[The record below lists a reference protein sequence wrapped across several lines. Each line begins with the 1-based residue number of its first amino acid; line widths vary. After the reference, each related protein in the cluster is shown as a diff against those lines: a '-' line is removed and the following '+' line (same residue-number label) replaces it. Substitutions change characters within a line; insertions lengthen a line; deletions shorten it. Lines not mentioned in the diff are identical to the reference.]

1 LTKAAKKEAE
11 EGRIENMWFTTSRGL
26 GQICSR
32 YVRIGLDCTMRLLH
46 LCPLVVLGACVTAWA
61 ATPTQVMQW
70 RSGLIELDQGWVE
83 HDGDNLQWSRP
94 DLDESQWN
102 AVDLD
107 DMGPAQAGWHWYRQ
121 HVNLGPDHTEVRLLV
136 AGGAGTYELYVNGVR
151 APGPRLRSSLMV
163 TRPVEIVFPLSE
175 DSGDFHIAL
184 RTHVPAGYAAWHLPQ
199 FTNVT
204 IGLPTAIDYER
215 QALES
220 QRTYSLAPSICM
232 NVLLYLAGIGS
243 LALYVVQRKRE
254 YLFLGSYLLLVGIS
268 NGLSMLQS
276 AGLAPLSAN
285 FLIAD
290 PLIYAW
296 VLAQIEFT
304 YAFAGRR
311 VANAW
316 RIYEVSLLL
325 CLFVVVLTFGGR
337 FRSDTYVLIE
347 AAVTAPV
354 GLLLSI
360 LLFVWNRQG
369 NREAGWLI
377 VPSLAPAISTA
388 LLDLGTASIYLDWR
402 PFYFLVQAVQ
412 IGPIALQLV
421 DIGSFLFLISIAI
434 VMLFRFTRIGQEQ
447 ARAAAEL
454 AAAREIQRHLVPAVL
469 PDVPNCQIEA
479 AYFPAQEV
487 GGDFYQVL
495 PYSNGSIMIVVGDV
509 SGKGLKAAMTGTLA
523 IGALRSLAADIS
535 DPGPLLA
542 RLNREVI
549 RGQDSG
555 FITCI
560 CVKLD
565 PNGKLTISNA
575 GHLAPYKNGEE
586 LTIKGGLPLGLAPDL
601 IYAESCFELTYGD
614 TLMLLSDG
622 VVEARDTNGELFG
635 FERTHAISTRSA
647 EEIAKAAM
655 EFGQE
660 DDITVV
666 KLTHS
671 SL

>member
-1 LTKAAKKEAE
+1 MESMLFITFRVFWQICRRFA
-11 EGRIENMWFTTSRGL
+11 RSGL
-26 GQICSR
+26 G
-32 YVRIGLDCTMRLLH
+32 CTMFPLYLCRLLAF
-46 LCPLVVLGACVTAWA
+46 GACASAWA
-61 ATPTQVMQW
+61 ATPTQVKQW
-70 RSGLIELDQGWVE
+70 RSGLIELDQGWVA

-94 DLDESQWN
+94 DLDDSEWG
-102 AVDLD
+102 AVDLG
-107 DMGPAQAGWHWYRQ
+107 DMGPAQEGWHWYRQ
-121 HVNLGPDHTEVRLLV
+121 HVVLDPDHTDVRLLL
-136 AGGAGTYELYVNGVR
+136 AGGAGTYELYVDGVR
-151 APGPRLRSSLMV
+151 VEGPRLRSFLMV
-163 TRPVEIVFPLSE
+163 TRPVEVVFPISE
-175 DSGDFHIAL
+175 DTGDYHIAL

-204 IGLPTAIDYER
+204 IGLPTAIEYER

-220 QRTYSLAPSICM
+220 QRTYGLAPSICM
-232 NVLLYLAGIGS
+232 NVLLCLAGIGS
-243 LALYVVQRKRE
+243 VALYVIQRKQRE

-268 NGLSMLQS
+268 NGLSILQS
-276 AGLAPLSAN
+276 AGLVPLSAN
-285 FLIAD
+285 FLLAD

-296 VLAQIEFT
+296 IVAQVEFT
-304 YAFAGRR
+304 YTFAGRR
-311 VANAW
+311 VAGAW
-316 RIYEVSLLL
+316 RIYEISLLL
-325 CLFVVVLTFGGR
+325 PLLVAVLTFAGR
-337 FRSDTYVLIE
+337 FPSETYVLIE

-354 GLLLSI
+354 GLVLSI

-377 VPSLAPAISTA
+377 VPSIAPAISTA
-388 LLDLGTASIYLDWR
+388 LFDLGTASIYLGWR
-402 PFYFLVQAVQ
+402 PFNFLVQAVE

-421 DIGSFLFLISIAI
+421 DIGTILFLLSIAI
-434 VMLFRFTRIGQEQ
+434 VMLFRFTRIGLEQ

-454 AAAREIQRHLVPAVL
+454 TAAREIQRRLVPEVL
-469 PDVPNCQIEA
+469 PDLPSGHIEA

-495 PYSNGSIMIVVGDV
+495 PYSNGSVMIVVGDV

-523 IGALRSLAADIS
+523 IGALRSLAADIP

-542 RLNREVI
+542 RLNREI
-549 RGQDSG
+549 LRGQDSG

-560 CVKLD
+560 CVKFD

-586 LTIKGGLPLGLAPDL
+586 LTIEGGLPLGLAPDL
-601 IYAESCFELTYGD
+601 IYSESSVEFTSGD

-622 VVEARDTNGELFG
+622 VVEARGPTGELFG
-635 FERTHAISTRSA
+635 FDRTRAISTRLA
-647 EEIAKAAM
+647 AEIASAAM

-666 KLTHS
+666 KLT
-671 SL
+671 LFPAPLA

>member
-1 LTKAAKKEAE
+1 
-11 EGRIENMWFTTSRGL
+11 MWFITSIRFW
-26 GQICSR
+26 QICPR
-32 YVRIGLDCTMRLLH
+32 FARIGPPCAKRHPFRLL
-46 LCPLVVLGACVTAWA
+46 VLGVCASAWA
-61 ATPTQVMQW
+61 AGPTQITQW

-83 HDGDNLQWSRP
+83 QDGDNLQWARP
-94 DLDESQWN
+94 DLDDSQWK

-107 DMGPAQAGWHWYRQ
+107 DMGPAHAGWHWYRQ
-121 HVNLGPDHTEVRLLV
+121 HVNLGPDHTEVRLLL

-151 APGPRLRSSLMV
+151 VSGPRIRSALMV
-163 TRPVEIVFPLSE
+163 TRPVEVVFPVSE

-184 RTHVPAGYAAWHLPQ
+184 RTRVPSGYSAWHLPQ

-204 IGLPTAIDYER
+204 IGLPTAIEYEQ
-215 QALES
+215 QALEA
-220 QRTYSLAPSICM
+220 QRTYSLAPSICI

-243 LALYVVQRKRE
+243 LALYVVHRKQRE

-276 AGLAPLSAN
+276 AGLIPLSAN
-285 FLIAD
+285 FLIGD

-296 VLAQIEFT
+296 VVAQVEFT
-304 YAFAGRR
+304 YTFAGRR
-311 VANAW
+311 VAGAW
-316 RIYEVSLLL
+316 RIYEIGLLL
-325 CLFVVVLTFGGR
+325 PLLLAVLTFGGR
-337 FRSDTYVLIE
+337 FPSDAYVLIE

-360 LLFVWNRQG
+360 LLFAWNRQG

-388 LLDLGTASIYLDWR
+388 LSDLGTASIYLGWR
-402 PFYFLVQAVQ
+402 PFNFLVQAVQ

-421 DIGSFLFLISIAI
+421 DVGSVLFLLSIAI
-434 VMLFRFTRIGQEQ
+434 VMLFRFTRIGREQ

-454 AAAREIQRHLVPAVL
+454 TAAREIQRRLVPEVL
-469 PDVPNCQIEA
+469 PNLPHCRIEA
-479 AYFPAQEV
+479 VYFPAQEV

-495 PYSNGSIMIVVGDV
+495 PHRNGSVMIVVGDV

-542 RLNREVI
+542 RLNLEI
-549 RGQDSG
+549 LRGQDSG

-560 CVKLD
+560 CVKFD

-575 GHLAPYKNGEE
+575 GHLAPYRNGEE
-586 LTIKGGLPLGLAPDL
+586 VAIEAGLPLGLIPDL
-601 IYAESCFELTYGD
+601 RYPESHLEIDPGD
-614 TLMLLSDG
+614 SLMLLSDG
-622 VVEARDTNGELFG
+622 VVEARDPKGELFG
-635 FERTHAISTRSA
+635 FERTQAISTRSA
-647 EEIAKAAM
+647 AEIASAAID
-655 EFGQE
+655 FGQE

-666 KLTHS
+666 TLTFS
-671 SL
+671 QIGA

>member
-1 LTKAAKKEAE
+1 MTSSAFW
-11 EGRIENMWFTTSRGL
+11 RICCRFA
-26 GQICSR
+26 
-32 YVRIGLDCTMRLLH
+32 RIGLGCAIPLCRLL
-46 LCPLVVLGACVTAWA
+46 VLGACASAGA
-61 ATPTQVMQW
+61 ATPTQVTQW

-83 HDGDNLQWSRP
+83 QDGDNLQWSRP
-94 DLDESQWN
+94 DLDDSQWN

-107 DMGPAQAGWHWYRQ
+107 EMGPAQTGWHWYRQ
-121 HVNLGPDHTEVRLLV
+121 HINLGPDHTDVRLLV
-136 AGGAGTYELYVNGVR
+136 AGGAGTYELYANGVR
-151 APGPRLRSSLMV
+151 VPGPRVQSPLVVS
-163 TRPVEIVFPLSE
+163 RPVELVFPISQ
-175 DSGDFHIAL
+175 DSGEFQIAL

-199 FTNVT
+199 FTSVT
-204 IGLPTAIDYER
+204 IGLPTAIEYER

-220 QRTYSLAPSICM
+220 QRTSSLAPSICM
-232 NVLLYLAGIGS
+232 NLLLCLAGMGS
-243 LALYVVQRKRE
+243 LALYLVHRKQRE
-254 YLFLGSYLLLVGIS
+254 YLFLSSYLLLVGIS

-276 AGLAPLSAN
+276 AGLVPLSAN

-296 VLAQIEFT
+296 IVAQVEFT
-304 YAFAGRR
+304 YTFACRR
-311 VANAW
+311 VAGAW
-316 RIYEVSLLL
+316 RIYEIALLL
-325 CLFVVVLTFGGR
+325 PVLLAVLAFGGR
-337 FRSDTYVLIE
+337 FPSDAYVLIE

-388 LLDLGTASIYLDWR
+388 LFDLGTASIYLGWR
-402 PFYFLVQAVQ
+402 PFNFLVQAVQ

-421 DIGSFLFLISIAI
+421 DIGTILFLLSIAI
-434 VMLFRFTRIGQEQ
+434 VMLFRFTRIGREQ

-454 AAAREIQRHLVPAVL
+454 MAAREIQRRLVPEVL
-469 PDVPNCQIEA
+469 PNLPNCRIEA

-495 PYSNGSIMIVVGDV
+495 PHSNGSVMIVLGDV
-509 SGKGLKAAMTGTLA
+509 SGKGLKAAMTGALA

-542 RLNREVI
+542 RLNREI
-549 RGQDSG
+549 LRGQDGG

-560 CVKLD
+560 CVKFD
-565 PNGKLTISNA
+565 PNGELTISNA

-586 LTIKGGLPLGLAPDL
+586 LTIEGGLPLGLAPDL
-601 IYAESCFELTYGD
+601 VYSESCFAFTCGD

-622 VVEARDTNGELFG
+622 VVEARNSKGELFG
-635 FERTHAISTRSA
+635 FERTQAISSGMA
-647 EEIAKAAM
+647 AEIASAAM
-655 EFGQE
+655 KFGQE

-666 KLTHS
+666 KLTIPPPAGCVVS
-671 SL
+671 D

>member
-1 LTKAAKKEAE
+1 
-11 EGRIENMWFTTSRGL
+11 MTSRVFW
-26 GQICSR
+26 QICPR
-32 YVRIGLDCTMRLLH
+32 FARIGLRCTMRPLH
-46 LCPLVVLGACVTAWA
+46 LCRMLVLGACASAWA
-61 ATPTQVMQW
+61 ASPTQVTQW

-83 HDGDNLQWSRP
+83 HDGDNLKWSRP
-94 DLDESQWN
+94 DLDERQWN

-121 HVNLGPDHTEVRLLV
+121 RVNLGSDHTDVRLLL

-151 APGPRLRSSLMV
+151 VSGPRLRSSLMV

-184 RTHVPAGYAAWHLPQ
+184 RTRIPAGYVAWHLPQ

-220 QRTYSLAPSICM
+220 QRTFSLAPSICI
-232 NVLLYLAGIGS
+232 NVLLCLVGVGS
-243 LALYVVQRKRE
+243 LALYAVQRKRRE

-276 AGLAPLSAN
+276 AGLVPLSAN

-296 VLAQIEFT
+296 VVAQVEFT
-304 YAFAGRR
+304 YTFARRR
-311 VANAW
+311 VAGAW
-316 RIYEVSLLL
+316 RIYEISLLL
-325 CLFVVVLTFGGR
+325 PLLVAVLTFGGR
-337 FRSDTYVLIE
+337 FPSDAYVLIE

-388 LLDLGTASIYLDWR
+388 LFDLGTASIYLGWG
-402 PFYFLVQAVQ
+402 PFNFLVQAVQ

-421 DIGSFLFLISIAI
+421 DVGTVLFLLSIAI
-434 VMLFRFTRIGQEQ
+434 VMLFRFTRISREQ

-454 AAAREIQRHLVPAVL
+454 TAAREIQRRLVPEVL
-469 PDVPNCQIEA
+469 PNVPNCHIEA

-495 PYSNGSIMIVVGDV
+495 PHSNGSVMIVVGDV

-542 RLNREVI
+542 RLNREI
-549 RGQDSG
+549 LRGQDGG

-560 CVKLD
+560 CVKFD
-565 PNGKLTISNA
+565 PSGKLTISNA

-586 LTIKGGLPLGLAPDL
+586 LTVEGGLPLGLAPDL
-601 IYAESCFELTYGD
+601 IYSESCFEFTCGD
-614 TLMLLSDG
+614 NLMLLSDG
-622 VVEARDTNGELFG
+622 VVEARDPNGELFG
-635 FERTHAISTRSA
+635 FERTQAISSRFA
-647 EEIAKAAM
+647 AEIAAAAM

-666 KLTHS
+666 TLTLS
-671 SL
+671 RFGG

>member
-1 LTKAAKKEAE
+1 MED
-11 EGRIENMWFTTSRGL
+11 MWFITSRVFW
-26 GQICSR
+26 QICPR
-32 YVRIGLDCTMRLLH
+32 FARLGRRCTMRPLH
-46 LCPLVVLGACVTAWA
+46 LCRLTVLGVCASAWA
-61 ATPTQVMQW
+61 AGPTQITQW

-83 HDGDNLQWSRP
+83 HDGDNLQWSR
-94 DLDESQWN
+94 LDWDDSQWN

-121 HVNLGPDHTEVRLLV
+121 RVNLGPDHTDVRLLL

-151 APGPRLRSSLMV
+151 MSGPRLGSSLMV
-163 TRPVEIVFPLSE
+163 TRPVEVVFSISE
-175 DSGDFHIAL
+175 KSGDFHIAL
-184 RTHVPAGYAAWHLPQ
+184 RTHVPTGYAAWHLPQ

-204 IGLPTAIDYER
+204 IGLPTAIEYER

-220 QRTYSLAPSICM
+220 QRTYSLAPSICI
-232 NVLLYLAGIGS
+232 NVLLCLAGIGS
-243 LALYVVQRKRE
+243 LALYVVQRKQRE

-276 AGLAPLSAN
+276 AGLVPLSAN
-285 FLIAD
+285 FLIGD

-296 VLAQIEFT
+296 VVAQVEFT

-311 VANAW
+311 IAGAW
-316 RIYEVSLLL
+316 RIYEISLLL
-325 CLFVVVLTFGGR
+325 PLLLAVLTFGGR
-337 FRSDTYVLIE
+337 FPSDAYVLIE

-360 LLFVWNRQG
+360 LLFAWNRQG

-388 LLDLGTASIYLDWR
+388 LFDLGTASIYLDWR
-402 PFYFLVQAVQ
+402 PFNFLVQAVQ

-421 DIGSFLFLISIAI
+421 DVGSVLFLLSIAI
-434 VMLFRFTRIGQEQ
+434 VMLFRFTRVSREQ
-447 ARAAAEL
+447 ARSAAEL
-454 AAAREIQRHLVPAVL
+454 TAAREIQRRLVPEVL
-469 PDVPNCQIEA
+469 PNVPNCRIEA

-495 PYSNGSIMIVVGDV
+495 PHSDGSVMIVVGDV

-542 RLNREVI
+542 RLNREI
-549 RGQDSG
+549 LRGQDSG

-560 CVKLD
+560 CVKFD
-565 PNGKLTISNA
+565 PKGKLTISNA
-575 GHLAPYKNGEE
+575 GHLAPYKNGQE
-586 LTIKGGLPLGLAPDL
+586 LPLEGGLPLGLAPDL
-601 IYAESCFELTYGD
+601 IYSESCFEFTCGD
-614 TLMLLSDG
+614 TLTLLSDG
-622 VVEARDTNGELFG
+622 VVEAQGPGGELFG
-635 FERTHAISTRSA
+635 FARTQTVSSGSA
-647 EEIAKAAM
+647 VEIASAAM
-655 EFGQE
+655 DFGQE

-666 KLTHS
+666 KLS
-671 SL
+671 RNPF